1 MTIAEVSGMFGL
13 SQDTLRYYERVGLIP
28 AVNRKS
34 GIRDYTD
41 EDLKWVEFIKC
52 MRSAGLPIE
61 ALIEYV
67 SMFQQGDS
75 TMEARKALLIEQRDK
90 LAAKMQDM
98 RKTLERLNF
107 KIERYEKAIV
117 PKEKE
122 LTKPESHPEN
132 YNYLKRYL

>member
-1 MTIAEVSGMFGL
+1 MTIAQVSGMFGL

-28 AVNRKS
+28 CVNRKN
-34 GIRDYTD
+34 GIRNYTD

-75 TMEARKALLIEQRDK
+75 TVVARKALLKEQRDK
-90 LAAKMQDM
+90 LAARMQDM
-98 RKTLERLNF
+98 QKTLERLDF
-107 KIERYEKAIV
+107 KIERYEKSIV

-122 LTKPESHPEN
+122 LTKPQYHS
-132 YNYLKRYL
+132 

>member
-1 MTIAEVSGMFGL
+1 MTIADVSGRFGL

-28 AVNRKS
+28 SVNRRS
-34 GIRDYTD
+34 GIRDYTE

-61 ALIEYV
+61 VLIEYV

-75 TMEARKALLIEQRDK
+75 TIDARKALLKEQRDK
-90 LAAKMQDM
+90 LTAKMQDM
-98 RKTLERLNF
+98 SKTLERLNF

-122 LTKPESHPEN
+122 LKKPESHS
-132 YNYLKRYL
+132 